1 MPKSNKN
8 PRIFISPINQQI
20 IDAINRFD
28 PEGEKIGLILSQR
41 QHNTDGGYIPYNII
55 DQVYD
60 MPHLLER
67 DHFHNNDFNNDESHF
82 EYDASVFDVIH
93 LDPWS
98 NAGDKVEGYAKAKA
112 TLDFWLEKF
121 NQQKELEY
129 ELGTEEF
136 VCILEADKLDYII
149 ENIKSKIRY
158 VVCQGGSV
166 VFNLQNQAPIEI
178 EKTKSFI
185 NVARKHGCQ
194 TKRHNCDFH
203 TNEELMQLSDLGI
216 DTFNFAPEF
225 TYIYNKTITDSFSSE
240 LINHFYKKII
250 LKTPWDRWLTSDAK
264 PVSFLYACL
273 HYLNNE
279 KIIDNEASCEHEKI
293 VTNMQIRMEEI
304 WKAIN

>member
-8 PRIFISPINQQI
+8 PRIFISPINQPI
-20 IDAINRFD
+20 INAINHFD

-41 QHNTDGGYIPYNII
+41 QHNADGGYIHETFI
-55 DQVYD
+55 DQIYD

-67 DHFHNNDFNNDESHF
+67 DHFHDIGHNEENHF
-82 EYDASVFDVIH
+82 VYDASVFDIIH

-98 NAGDKVEGYAKAKA
+98 NAGEKVEGYAKAK
-112 TLDFWLEKF
+112 TTINCWLEKF

-136 VCILEADKLDYII
+136 VCILEAEKLNYIM
-149 ENIKSKIRY
+149 ENINTKIRY

-178 EKTKSFI
+178 EKTKSFVD
-185 NVARKHGCQ
+185 VARKHGCQ

-203 TNEELMQLSDLGI
+203 TNEELKRLSDLGI
-216 DTFNFAPEF
+216 DAFNFAPEF
-225 TYIYNKTITDSFSSE
+225 TYIYNKTITDNMPDN
-240 LINHFYKKII
+240 LISGFCKKIFE
-250 LKTPWDRWLTSDAK
+250 KTPWDRWLTSDAEPK
-264 PVSFLYACL
+264 HFLYACF
-273 HYLNNE
+273 HYLN
-279 KIIDNEASCEHEKI
+279 DLDACMEASHNSFEEIEDKMCLK
-293 VTNMQIRMEEI
+293 MEEI